1 MVFKKIKGIRHT
13 LNFCVLK
20 NLWLRSFV
28 VGILFILVLQIT
40 QGATQADINEL
51 IKQDGEQT
59 RKKIDEKFD
68 NFYKDTETFISSEI
82 SKLDNMF
89 KSGQKGISTFIST
102 LISILIWA
110 LIIGL
115 VIFVFYF
122 LFIYEKLINVT
133 FEIYKNI
140 EEEGRISKADNLNYL
155 WLGGD
160 TEHKAKRIGKIIGYS
175 KRKNFKTIGSNKK
188 MKIFQ
193 NESCLIIKTILFIMK
208 EKDLFS

>member
-89 KSGQKGISTFIST
+89 KSAVRESLFTI
-102 LISILIWA
+102 A
-110 LIIGL
+110 LALFGIIGS
-115 VIFVFYF
+115 IE
-122 LFIYEKLINVT
+122 FIISY
-133 FEIYKNI
+133 Y
-140 EEEGRISKADNLNYL
+140 RI
-155 WLGGD
+155 
-160 TEHKAKRIGKIIGYS
+160 R
-175 KRKNFKTIGSNKK
+175 
-188 MKIFQ
+188 
-193 NESCLIIKTILFIMK
+193 K
-208 EKDLFS
+208 EKDLLIIIKNDLNELKRMSATINFSKTKNLKSVK